1 VCALAHS
8 LGSAFLARVHRAG
21 TVARVRARGTIL
33 WVALAAALALALRT
47 VADARGFRRYLQL
60 RREMGQM
67 ADRKTRLVEENRK
80 MAEEIRALRE
90 DPDAIERAARE
101 ELGLIKPGEIVFN
114 LE

>member
-1 VCALAHS
+1 
-8 LGSAFLARVHRAG
+8 
-21 TVARVRARGTIL
+21 VRARGKIL
-33 WVALAAALALALRT
+33 WLALAAALALALRS
-47 VADARGFRRYLQL
+47 VADAGGFRRYLQL

-67 ADRKTRLVEENRK
+67 ADRKARLVEENRR

>member
-1 VCALAHS
+1 M
-8 LGSAFLARVHRAG
+8 
-21 TVARVRARGTIL
+21 
-33 WVALAAALALALRT
+33 ALAAAFALALRS
-47 VADARGFRRYLQL
+47 VADTRGFRRYLQL

-67 ADRKTRLVEENRK
+67 ADRKARLVEENRR

-90 DPDAIERAARE
+90 DPEAIERAARE

>member
-1 VCALAHS
+1 ML
-8 LGSAFLARVHRAG
+8 
-21 TVARVRARGTIL
+21 VRGRIL
-33 WVALAAALALALRT
+33 WILLVAAFALALRS
-47 VADARGFRRYLQL
+47 VSDAGGFRRYLQL

-67 ADRKTRLVEENRK
+67 EERKVRLAQENGR

-90 DPDAIERAARE
+90 DPEAIERAARE